1 MSGQFVFFIVGN
13 NDCPLYQADLTAQSK
28 GDDTAHLNEFIAHAA
43 LDMVDDVVWTTKD
56 MYLKVVDS
64 FNEFQ
69 VSAFVTAS
77 STAPQ
82 SHDKFAINK
91 HSNTQPPCCLKRCL
105 FFAVFV
111 FQGARFLMI
120 HKARPDESLKHFFFE
135 VYELFIKMI
144 MNPFYPINSPITS
157 PVFDSKVRNLAR
169 RYLNV

>member
-77 STAPQ
+77 S
-82 SHDKFAINK
+82 
-91 HSNTQPPCCLKRCL
+91 
-105 FFAVFV
+105 
-111 FQGARFLMI
+111 ARFLMI